1 MCSSS
6 TLHGNRRLV
15 HRLSNVSS
23 KDGKKYSLLLING
36 LPSMSYDFSSE
47 NLGSIV
53 MKNLT

>member
-23 KDGKKYSLLLING
+23 KDGKKYSLLSING